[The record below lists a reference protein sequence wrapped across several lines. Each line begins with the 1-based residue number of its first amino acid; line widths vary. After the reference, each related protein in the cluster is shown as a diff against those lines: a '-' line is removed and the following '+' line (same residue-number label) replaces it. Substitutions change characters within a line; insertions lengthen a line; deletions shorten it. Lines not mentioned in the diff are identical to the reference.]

1 MAILARSI
9 IQESP
14 IIQDIDVID
23 YSLDATGDSL
33 KYSSSPYTLKNLY
46 KLLFS
51 IPKIIGEKN
60 RRKGSEKFNG
70 SDIVLTGT
78 ITSSGVAVTG
88 SGTLFTTELEIGDWI
103 AGSSGEFRE
112 VASIISD
119 TSLTLSNAF
128 TSDILTGQSIS
139 RMQYFSERMDRI
151 ESYYKI
157 IGEPFPVIDS
167 IVGSII
173 PDEKYFIKLSKDLTG
188 SGLYN
193 ENKLTGQLTSVTGEQ
208 TFYSAVVSDTDS
220 PLFGQTIPLINSTI
234 DNNSGL
240 TAPTVIS
247 ASETSGLV
255 RHNRFQG
262 HYYRHGTTGTT
273 YAIGWDGTGGSIYTQ
288 VPTGGSSGFITS
300 LPQAL
305 QSDGIHG
312 TPRNDYTTEQNNVT
326 ATFYMRIK

>member
-1 MAILARSI
+1 MAISARSI

-70 SDIVLTGT
+70 SDIILTGT

-88 SGTLFTTELEIGDWI
+88 SGTQFTTELEIGDWI

-151 ESYYKI
+151 ERHHKL
-157 IGEPFPVIDS
+157 IGEPFALVTS
-167 IVGSII
+167 NI
-173 PDEKYFIKLSKDLTG
+173 PDSKYFIELTKDLTG

-193 ENKLTGQLTSVTGEQ
+193 EGKLTGQASVDVSQQRYYT
-208 TFYSAVVSDTDS
+208 AVVNDSDS
-220 PLFGQTIPLINSTI
+220 PLYGDTIKLSNSVFDISSGSEVASYCFFGA
-234 DNNSGL
+234 G
-240 TAPTVIS
+240 
-247 ASETSGLV
+247 ETSGV
-255 RHNRFQG
+255 FIPNQSQSHRHTPLSGASLLSTSVSQLNTSSG
-262 HYYRHGTTGTT
+262 PYNLGNAMATTGNPTT
-273 YAIGWDGTGGSIYTQ
+273 DGTNGTYRGGKFTIPNT
-288 VPTGGSSGFITS
+288 IT
-300 LPQAL
+300 AK
-305 QSDGIHG
+305 
-312 TPRNDYTTEQNNVT
+312 
-326 ATFYMRIK
+326 FYMRIK

>member
-220 PLFGQTIPLINSTI
+220 PLYGQTIPLINSTI

-247 ASETSGLV
+247 ASETSGLI

-262 HYYRHGTTGTT
+262 HVMLPRPGFIGFLGHAGAANTQVGAGYYTVDGYFGTTG
-273 YAIGWDGTGGSIYTQ
+273 S
-288 VPTGGSSGFITS
+288 PT
-300 LPQAL
+300 
-305 QSDGIHG
+305 SDGVHG
-312 TPRNDYTTEQNNVT
+312 TPRYDYTTEQNNVT

>member
-157 IGEPFPVIDS
+157 IGEPFPIIDS

-247 ASETSGLV
+247 ASETSGLI
-255 RHNRFQG
+255 RHNRLHG
-262 HYYRHGTTGTT
+262 HNHTFL
-273 YAIGWDGTGGSIYTQ
+273 AASA
-288 VPTGGSSGFITS
+288 GSSVTLDPILTRPFDAASYRPNTNPGGQGIG
-300 LPQAL
+300 A
-305 QSDGIHG
+305 DGVHG
-312 TPRNDYTTEQNNVT
+312 IPRIDYTTEQNNVT